1 LIFPVIVYYENVLV
15 DCSAVVMVISEVEV
29 GAEDGSDLP
38 GFCVTADD
46 RMTSVPECDGQT
58 DISAVAVPVLA

>member
-1 LIFPVIVYYENVLV
+1 
-15 DCSAVVMVISEVEV
+15 MVISEVEV